1 MVLGGAGLTP
11 ADLVRVARAGQPV
24 TIAPEGL
31 RRMAA
36 GRAVV
41 EDHLRD
47 DKPVYGLT
55 TGLGPRVT
63 QRLSRDLLADFSRLT
78 ILGRSNAV
86 GPPLPPDLV
95 RALMTARLNGLLIG
109 GAGAAPVVAET
120 IAAMLNAG
128 LHPVMP
134 SIGSVGASDL
144 CLMAHLGLAMI
155 GEGEIARDGARLP
168 AKDALE
174 KAGLNPL
181 ELGPK
186 DGLAICNASSFS
198 AAQAALVLHDAEEF
212 LELAQIAAALSLEG
226 FRGNLSPL
234 DPRVAGARPAP
245 GQESA
250 AAGLRAQLSGGALTE
265 PGAARRLQ
273 DPISL
278 RCIAP
283 VHGSLYAALDF
294 LRPAV
299 DAELNG
305 AADNPLVLVEDGE
318 ILSTGNFQTPALAL
332 ALDTLALA
340 LAQVAGLM
348 LSRAVKLLIERLSGL
363 PANLTTKGPTR
374 SGLAPLLKSGEALNA
389 EIRHLANPVPVEPRW
404 TADGVEDDIT
414 NAPLAGKKAAEIL
427 WRLRL
432 LCAMEL
438 IVAAQ
443 AVELARVERL
453 GRGAAIAQAMVRRIV
468 PRLDE
473 DRPSGPDV
481 ERLDRDL
488 LANGELLARL
498 RAARGP

>member
-1 MVLGGAGLTP
+1 
-11 ADLVRVARAGQPV
+11 
-24 TIAPEGL
+24 
-31 RRMAA
+31 
-36 GRAVV
+36 
-41 EDHLRD
+41 
-47 DKPVYGLT
+47 
-55 TGLGPRVT
+55 
-63 QRLSRDLLADFSRLT
+63 
-78 ILGRSNAV
+78 
-86 GPPLPPDLV
+86 
-95 RALMTARLNGLLIG
+95 
-109 GAGAAPVVAET
+109 
-120 IAAMLNAG
+120 MLNAG

-134 SIGSVGASDL
+134 AIGSVGASDL

-155 GEGEIARDGARLP
+155 GEGEILRGGARLP

-174 KAGLNPL
+174 NAGLKPL

-186 DGLAICNASSFS
+186 DGLAICNASSFA

-212 LELAQIAAALSLEG
+212 LELAQSAAALSLEG
-226 FRGNLSPL
+226 FRGNMSPL

-245 GQESA
+245 GQEMA
-250 AAGLRAQLSGGALTE
+250 AAGLRALLSGGALTE

-305 AADNPLVLVEDGE
+305 AADNPLVLVEDRE

-348 LSRAVKLLIERLSGL
+348 LSRAVKLLTERLSGL

-374 SGLAPLLKSGEALNA
+374 SGFAPLLKSGEALNA

-427 WRLRL
+427 ARLRL

-443 AVELARVERL
+443 AVELAKVERL
-453 GRGAAIAQAMVRRIV
+453 GRGGAIAQAMVRRIV
-468 PRLDE
+468 PPLDE
-473 DRPSGPDV
+473 DRPTGADV
-481 ERLDRDL
+481 ERVDRDL